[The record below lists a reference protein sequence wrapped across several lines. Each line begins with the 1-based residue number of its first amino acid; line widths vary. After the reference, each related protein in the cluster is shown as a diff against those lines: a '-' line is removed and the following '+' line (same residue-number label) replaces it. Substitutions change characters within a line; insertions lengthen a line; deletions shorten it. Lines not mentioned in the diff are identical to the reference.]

1 MRKAAAIGIPVAA
14 VAVACGLWFGLHGGD
29 PIAAAK
35 REMARSNMRGAE
47 QYLRQAIRRHPD
59 SPEAAFLLG
68 EVDLAL
74 GNPQGAELELRRA
87 QDRGY
92 PRAPA
97 VLPLGQAYLEQ
108 RHFNQVLA
116 DFTEAHAP
124 PGARGDVLTI
134 RAAAQISLGD
144 VRGAQAT
151 IAQAEAA
158 SPNAHQTLL
167 TAARIAMETGDID
180 GAAARA
186 AKILAAEPNQPD
198 AKLLQ
203 AEIAMRRN
211 DPAAALS
218 LAQSVLAATPVRL
231 DARLIEARA
240 EAALGQPD
248 QARGSLRRVLA
259 GAPQNVSANFLGAML
274 AVQQGDYASADA
286 MLTRISTMLGDLP
299 HGFYFLA
306 VTKLGLG
313 QPAQAEEA
321 ATKFLARK
329 PDDVGGLKLL
339 AFIDL
344 ARRHPE
350 ETLALLRDSK
360 LAQLT
365 DADTLDLQGR
375 ALAMRGDLKAAQADF
390 SRAATLAP
398 RDVQILNRLA
408 ASELSLGDTRAAEAE
423 LTRSLAISPNQRLAG
438 EAIVQAALARG
449 DVGTATRDVEQLR
462 ARIGDAEEVGV
473 LAAQVRIAGLDMDGA
488 EAQLHDVLRRFPDSR
503 AATLSLVRIYG
514 LRGEEAQAEQLLEDL
529 LHRHPDDLGA
539 LNVLLPSLFA
549 ERRPDRAVAIAEA
562 AHAAAPGDVGITAA
576 LAGAYVRA
584 KQTTRAVALLDRA
597 SAGTDPQ
604 LELLRARVLASDG
617 QTDQA
622 EQVYHAALRDAPG
635 DVRMRAE
642 LAALLVRAKR
652 PEDARDAVREGL
664 QASPGNPLL
673 LGALVGIDLKNGG
686 VQAALATAAELCR
699 NPQNLPAARS
709 LAGDALVS
717 AGETPRAAAAFLA
730 AYKANPSAE
739 LAGKTATALSKAGHD
754 DQAIALLT
762 AWTAQHPDDAASL
775 SVLGSLEITAG
786 RLAEADRYLT
796 TVLTLRPPDTATLNN
811 LAWLKQQ
818 EGDAAA
824 ARVLA
829 ERAYFQAPAPEVAD
843 TLGWILARQGDTAQA
858 LPLLSQAA
866 AIQQGP
872 SAAPTAYHY
881 AWVLNAVGRR
891 DEAKRELA
899 VSLSPASTFPEKK
912 DAETLMGSLK

>member
-1 MRKAAAIGIPVAA
+1 MRKALAIGLPVLALAA
-14 VAVACGLWFGLHGGD
+14 ASGLWFKLHSGN
-29 PIAAAK
+29 PIASAK

-47 QYLRQAIRRHPD
+47 QYLRQAIHRHPN

-92 PRAPA
+92 PPAPV

-108 RHFNQVLA
+108 RHFDQVLA
-116 DFTEAHAP
+116 DFRVERAP
-124 PGARGDVLTI
+124 PGTRGDVLTI
-134 RAAAQISLGD
+134 RAAAQVSLGD
-144 VRGAQAT
+144 VRGAQAS

-158 SPNAHQTLL
+158 SPNEHQTLL
-167 TAARIAMETGDID
+167 TAARIAMETGDVD

-186 AKILAAEPNQPD
+186 AKLLAAEPNQPD

-211 DPAAALS
+211 DPAAALR

-240 EAALGQPD
+240 EAALNQPD
-248 QARGSLRRVLA
+248 HARESLRRVLA
-259 GAPQNVSANFLGAML
+259 GAPQNVGANFLGAML
-274 AVQQGDYASADA
+274 AVQQGDYAASDT
-286 MLTRISTMLGDLP
+286 MLTRIGTALGDLP

-344 ARRHPE
+344 ARNHPE
-350 ETLALLRDSK
+350 ETLALLHASA
-360 LAQLT
+360 LAQVA
-365 DADTLDLQGR
+365 DADTLDLTGR
-375 ALAMRGDLKAAQADF
+375 ALAMRGDLKGAQADF
-390 SRAATLAP
+390 SKAASLAP

-408 ASELSLGDTRAAEAE
+408 AAELSLGDTRAAEAE
-423 LTRSLAISPNQRLAG
+423 LTRSLAIAPNQRLAG

-449 DVGTATRDVEQLR
+449 DVAAATRDVEQLR
-462 ARIGDAEEVGV
+462 TRVGDAEEVGV

-488 EAQLHDVLRRFPDSR
+488 ETQLHDVLRRFPDSR
-503 AATLSLVRIYG
+503 AATLNLVRIYS
-514 LRGEEAQAEQLLEDL
+514 LRGEEAQAVHLLEDL

-549 ERRPDRAVAIAEA
+549 DHQPDRALAAAEA
-562 AHAAAPGDVGITAA
+562 AHAAAPGDIGITAA
-576 LAGAYVRA
+576 LAGTYVRA
-584 KQTTRAVALLDRA
+584 KQTARAVALLDRA

-604 LELLRARVLASDG
+604 LEMLRARVLATDG

-622 EQVYHAALRDAPG
+622 EQAYRAALRGAPG
-635 DVRMRAE
+635 DVRVRAE

-652 PEDARDAVREGL
+652 ADEARDLVREGL
-664 QASPGNPLL
+664 QASPGNALL
-673 LGALVGIDLKNGG
+673 LGALVGIDLKQGG
-686 VQAALATAAELCR
+686 IQAALATAARLSHD
-699 NPQNLPAARS
+699 PQNLPAART

-717 AGETPRAAAAFLA
+717 AGDTSQAAAAFLA
-730 AYKANPSAE
+730 AYQANPSAE

-754 DQAIALLT
+754 DQAIALLA
-762 AWTAQHPDDAASL
+762 AWTAQHPDDATSL
-775 SVLGSLEITAG
+775 SVLGSLEITTG
-786 RLAEADRYLT
+786 KLADADRHLT
-796 TVLTLRPPDTATLNN
+796 AVLALRPPDTATLNN

-818 EGDAAA
+818 EGDAAS

-843 TLGWILARQGDTAQA
+843 TLGWILARQGDTARA

-866 AIQQGP
+866 AGQQGP

-891 DEAKRELA
+891 DEAKKELA
-899 VSLSPASTFPEKK
+899 VSLSPAATFSEKK